1 MLLLFAAAA
10 AAVAC
15 TASPDPHALLDA
27 NRAATVLG
35 SPPHGTRVARYAYH
49 GQGLDGTVGA
59 TIDLNNGDF
68 IETQTLGA
76 IKLAN
81 GFDGTHAWMRDLSGA
96 YSPQAG
102 GNKGALAIN
111 EAYRN
116 ANLWWRTDR
125 GGARLESL
133 DCQGLRITPVG
144 GQPFE
149 VWFDPQTHLLIRIRE
164 TQSYGATT
172 DTHYSHF
179 QRRAGGLIPT
189 QIVIDTNDDPTYRQT
204 LRLRELSATA
214 ARPAS
219 TYAMPID
226 RPADWSLPPPG
237 RVTMPFTLTN
247 NHIIV
252 DVRIDGRGP
261 YPFLVDTGGH
271 DIVTPYAA
279 KGLGMRTV
287 GDTPSSGAGEKS
299 VSSGYAHVA
308 RIDAGGALLNNQT
321 VVTLDFSPPDVEGI
335 RLGGMLGVEFLERFV
350 VQIDYGAK
358 TLTLV
363 DPAKFSTADRT
374 ASGVAVP
381 FVFYEHMP
389 QVTGTFDG
397 RPARYD
403 IDTGSR
409 SEVTLTA
416 PFVSR
421 ERLSEAY
428 PNGTK
433 ITDGWGV
440 GGASRSYVVRAG
452 ELSLGSVTTPQ
463 PIAGLS
469 EAKHGSFSDSNYD
482 GNVGSGLLKR
492 YVATFDYSARTL
504 YLKPAQSQDPDV
516 GAFDRVGMWINLG
529 EGGMAVMDLAAD
541 GPAAQAGLKVGDVI
555 TAIDG
560 AAVSTRSLSDVRRS
574 LKTAPI
580 DRPLAIAYS
589 RAGASAVA
597 QVIPR
602 DLIPPRNLIPR

>member
-1 MLLLFAAAA
+1 MLLLFAAA

-15 TASPDPHALLDA
+15 TASPNPHALFDA

-35 SPPHGTRVARYAYH
+35 SPPHGTRVTRYAYH
-49 GQGLDGTVGA
+49 SQGLDGTVDA
-59 TIDLNNGDF
+59 TIDLNFGEF
-68 IETQTLGA
+68 TQTQTLGA
-76 IKLAN
+76 IKQAN

-125 GGARLESL
+125 GKARLESL
-133 DCQGLRITPVG
+133 DCHGLRVTPVG

-149 VWFDPQTHLLIRIRE
+149 AWFDPQTHLLIDIRE

-179 QRRAGGLIPT
+179 QRRAGELIPT
-189 QIVIDTNDDPTYRQT
+189 QIDIDTNDDPTGRQT
-204 LRLRELSATA
+204 LRLREFSTTA

-219 TYAMPID
+219 TYAMPHD
-226 RPADWSLPPPG
+226 RPADWSLPSPG
-237 RVTMPFTLTN
+237 RVTIPFTLIN
-247 NHIIV
+247 NHIII

-261 YPFLVDTGGH
+261 YPFLLDTGGH

-279 KGLGMRTV
+279 KRLGIRSV
-287 GDTPSSGAGEKS
+287 GDTPSSGGGEKS

-321 VVTLDFSPPDVEGI
+321 VITLDFSPPDVEGI
-335 RLGGMLGVEFLERFV
+335 QLGGMLGVEFLERFV

-374 ASGVAVP
+374 ASGVAIP

-409 SEVTLTA
+409 VEVTLTA
-416 PFVSR
+416 AFVSR
-421 ERLSEAY
+421 ESLREAY
-428 PNGTK
+428 PRGAK

-440 GGASRSYVVRAG
+440 GGASRSYVVRAA
-452 ELSLGSVTTPQ
+452 ELSLGSVTTSH
-463 PIAGLS
+463 PIASFS
-469 EAKHGSFSDSNYD
+469 EAKHGAFSDSNYD

-492 YVATFDYSARTL
+492 YVATFDYSSLTL
-504 YLKPAQSQDPDV
+504 YLKPAQSLDPDV

-529 EGGMAVMDLAAD
+529 EGGMAVMDLATD

-560 AAVSTRSLSDVRRS
+560 AAVSTRPLSDVRRS
-574 LKTAPI
+574 LKMAPI
-580 DRPLAIAYS
+580 GRPFAIAYS
-589 RAGASAVA
+589 RAGTSAIA
-597 QVIPR
+597 QVVPR
-602 DLIPPRNLIPR
+602 DLIPR

>member
-1 MLLLFAAAA
+1 MLLFAL
-10 AAVAC
+10 AVAC
-15 TASPDPHALLDA
+15 TASPDPYALLAA
-27 NRAATVLG
+27 NRTATVSG
-35 SPPHGTRVARYAYH
+35 SPTHGTRVARYAYH
-49 GQGLDGTVGA
+49 GQGLDGTVA
-59 TIDLNNGDF
+59 AMMDLDNGYF
-68 IETQTLGA
+68 IQTQVLVA
-76 IKLAN
+76 IKQAN

-102 GNKGALAIN
+102 GNKRALAVN

-133 DCQGLRITPVG
+133 DCHGLRVTPVS
-144 GQPFE
+144 GQSFE
-149 VWFDPQTHLLIRIRE
+149 AWFDPQTHLLMRIRE
-164 TQSYGATT
+164 TQSYGVTT

-189 QIVIDTNDDPTYRQT
+189 QIDIDTDDDPTGRQT
-204 LRLRELSATA
+204 LRLRKFSLTVG
-214 ARPAS
+214 RPNS
-219 TYAMPID
+219 TYAMPMD
-226 RPADWSLPPPG
+226 RPADWSLPSPG
-237 RVTMPFTLTN
+237 RVTVPFTLTN
-247 NHIIV
+247 NHIII
-252 DVRIDGRGP
+252 DVLIDGFGP

-279 KGLGMRTV
+279 KGLGIRSV

-308 RIDAGGALLNNQT
+308 RIDVGGALLNNQT
-321 VVTLDFSPPDVEGI
+321 VVTLDFSPRDVEGI
-335 RLGGMLGVEFLERFV
+335 QLGGMLGVEFLERFV

-358 TLTLV
+358 TLTLF

-374 ASGVAVP
+374 TAGVAIP

-409 SEVTLTA
+409 VEVTLTA

-421 ERLSEAY
+421 ERLRETHL
-428 PNGTK
+428 NGVK

-440 GGASRSYVVRAG
+440 GGASQSYVVRAG
-452 ELSLGSVTTPQ
+452 ELSLGSISTPQ
-463 PIAGLS
+463 PIASFS
-469 EAKHGSFSDSNYD
+469 EAERGAFSDSNYE

-492 YVATFDYSARTL
+492 FVATFDYPGRTL
-504 YLKPAQSQDPDV
+504 YLKPAQSLDADV
-516 GAFDRVGMWINLG
+516 GAFDRLGIWINLA

-560 AAVSTRSLSDVRRS
+560 EVVSARSLSDVRRS
-574 LKTAPI
+574 LKTAPLG
-580 DRPLAIAYS
+580 RPLAIAYS
-589 RAGASAVA
+589 RAGTSAVA
-597 QVIPR
+597 QVVPR
-602 DLIPPRNLIPR
+602 DLIPPMRL